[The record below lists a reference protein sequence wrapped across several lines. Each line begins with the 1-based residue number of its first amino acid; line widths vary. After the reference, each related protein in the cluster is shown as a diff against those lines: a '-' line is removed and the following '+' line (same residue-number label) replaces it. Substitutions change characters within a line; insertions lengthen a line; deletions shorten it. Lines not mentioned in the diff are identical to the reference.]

1 MADVTHIAQKINE
14 KEEKSLS
21 PDESK
26 LKKLE
31 EILLK
36 LQTAVEHKESNYER
50 SNMHSTER
58 RNQNNK
64 SNISAPTTSRFK

>member
-31 EILLK
+31 FLSIKNE
-36 LQTAVEHKESNYER
+36 A
-50 SNMHSTER
+50 
-58 RNQNNK
+58 
-64 SNISAPTTSRFK
+64 ISS